1 MTWSVKAAQLTE
13 REGTK
18 LWLTVL
24 FTNAQGTRQALS
36 SALKLAQGLEA
47 SIRIVVT
54 RVVPYPL
61 ALDNPPVEMTFTE
74 KQVVE
79 LAKSMGVEATV
90 HIYDCRDREA
100 TLVQILPPGSVVIV
114 GSRKKWWPIHERM
127 LARKLRKAGH
137 DVIVTG
143 AE

>member
-1 MTWSVKAAQLTE
+1 MTWPVRVAGLTE
-13 REGTK
+13 RERTD
-18 LWLTVL
+18 LCVTVL
-24 FTNAQGTRQALS
+24 FTNAEGTRLALN
-36 SALKLAQGLEA
+36 SALKLAQGLDA

-61 ALDNPPVEMTFTE
+61 PLDNPPVDITFTE

-79 LAKSMGVEATV
+79 LAKSMGVEAAV
-90 HIYDCRDREA
+90 HIYDCRDPEA
-100 TLVQILPPGSVVIV
+100 TLVQILPAGSVVIV
-114 GSRKKWWPIHERM
+114 GSRKKWWRIRERM